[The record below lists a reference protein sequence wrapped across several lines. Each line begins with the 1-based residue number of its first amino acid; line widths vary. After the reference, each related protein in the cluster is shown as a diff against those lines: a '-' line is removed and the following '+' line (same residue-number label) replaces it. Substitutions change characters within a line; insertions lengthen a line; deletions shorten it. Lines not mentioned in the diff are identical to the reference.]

1 VRGGAWTSYDLYMAA
16 TYRLTQPTEGIQG
29 NGGFRVASPVGAV
42 AFPAA
47 APPPAPSPG
56 GAEPAPPQAPGGA
69 LVALEMVPVGDAGNA
84 ADPVTELGA
93 VPYEYRIGKFM
104 VTIAQ
109 YTAFL
114 NAVAKNDTHALYH
127 PGMTADL
134 ISAGI
139 ARAGAPGAYIY
150 SVMDNAGNSGARP
163 IAYVSWFDAARMANW
178 MANGQP
184 EGVQGPAT
192 TEDGAYA
199 LAGATAGAAPAPNA
213 VNPNT
218 GEAPAFRVPSE
229 DEWYKAAYFSAA
241 LAGGAGGYFLLPAGS
256 NAYAGNQPGGPP
268 SSFNVIGTDKAYAT
282 TQSANFSSTQNYLTD
297 VGAYAASPSPYGT
310 FDQGG
315 LLWEWNDLASAPG
328 TSRGLR
334 GACWGSA
341 GSPLNAKVTSTASA
355 AREYNDAGF
364 RLAGP
369 ALAAAPGA
377 PAPAAS
383 GGRARAAAAAP
394 LVALTACALAL

>member
-1 VRGGAWTSYDLYMAA
+1 MRGGAWTSYDLYMAA

-163 IAYVSWFDAARMANW
+163 IAYVS
-178 MANGQP
+178 
-184 EGVQGPAT
+184 
-192 TEDGAYA
+192 
-199 LAGATAGAAPAPNA
+199 
-213 VNPNT
+213 
-218 GEAPAFRVPSE
+218 
-229 DEWYKAAYFSAA
+229 
-241 LAGGAGGYFLLPAGS
+241 
-256 NAYAGNQPGGPP
+256 
-268 SSFNVIGTDKAYAT
+268 
-282 TQSANFSSTQNYLTD
+282 
-297 VGAYAASPSPYGT
+297 
-310 FDQGG
+310 
-315 LLWEWNDLASAPG
+315 
-328 TSRGLR
+328 
-334 GACWGSA
+334 
-341 GSPLNAKVTSTASA
+341 
-355 AREYNDAGF
+355 
-364 RLAGP
+364 
-369 ALAAAPGA
+369 
-377 PAPAAS
+377 
-383 GGRARAAAAAP
+383 
-394 LVALTACALAL
+394 